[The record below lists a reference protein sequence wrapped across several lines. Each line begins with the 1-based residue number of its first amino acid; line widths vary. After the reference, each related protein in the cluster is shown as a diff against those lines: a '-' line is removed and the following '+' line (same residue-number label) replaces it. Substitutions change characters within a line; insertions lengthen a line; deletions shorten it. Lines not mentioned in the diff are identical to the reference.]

1 MPHGKSLSVA
11 LAFSYAEAFLKYHKS
26 EECVYM
32 YIYIHVIIFQASP
45 LV

>member
-11 LAFSYAEAFLKYHKS
+11 LAFPHAEAFLKYHKS
-26 EECVYM
+26 GDYT
-32 YIYIHVIIFQASP
+32 YIYVIIFQASP